1 MLRKAPSRGNFR
13 KLKKMKTTTVTG
25 EGGGRQGAFTLIE
38 LLVVI
43 AIIAI
48 LAAMLLP
55 VLSKAKDQ
63 AVRTQCMNNLHQMEL
78 SLFVYAGDNQDK
90 LPVDEPPGG
99 AGWAWDLPV
108 STGEAMLTSGC
119 QKKTFYC
126 PSGAPKFTDWQN
138 FQEPGAGN
146 NLWDFDATFH
156 VMGYV
161 MALSGS
167 LSKLDRTNQNRTLQA
182 ESVLLPSGAVTIGPS
197 DRVLTADVIL
207 SLGNTLPGANQPQN
221 NYTAVDGGFKQGGA
235 VYPHLSAH
243 LNGAVPKGG
252 NLGYK
257 DGHVQ
262 WRKFTTSV
270 VPRTASNT
278 PYFWW

>member
-1 MLRKAPSRGNFR
+1 MEHITAVRNGA
-13 KLKKMKTTTVTG
+13 
-25 EGGGRQGAFTLIE
+25 GRDRAFTLIE

-55 VLSKAKDQ
+55 ALSKAKDQ

-78 SLFVYAGDNQDK
+78 SLFGYGGDNRDK
-90 LPVDEPPGG
+90 LPVDEPPG
-99 AGWAWDLPV
+99 AASWAWDLPS
-108 STGEAMLTSGC
+108 STGDAMLASGC

-126 PSGAPKFTDWQN
+126 PSLAPKFTDWQN
-138 FQEPGAGN
+138 FAEPGTGN
-146 NLWDFDATFH
+146 NLWDFSPTFH

-161 MALSGS
+161 LALSGS
-167 LSKLDRTNQNRTLQA
+167 LCQLDRTNQNRTLQA
-182 ESVLLPSGAVTIGPS
+182 EAITLPSGVVTVGPS

-207 SLGNTLPGANQPQN
+207 STGNALPGATHPQN
-221 NYTAVDGGFKQGGA
+221 NYTSVDGGFMQGGGT
-235 VYPHLSAH
+235 YPHLSAH
-243 LNGAVPKGG
+243 LNGNVPKGS

-262 WRKFTTSV
+262 WRKLTTAA
-270 VPRTASNT
+270 VPRTGSNT